1 MGDFAPTRIRF
12 SCTHTLKH
20 PYTQNMELNRYLDLY
35 LSESQDHLRLLSRSL
50 LALEDGDATHA
61 IEEAFRAAHTLKGMS
76 ATMGFTAVSDI
87 AHDLETL
94 LERVRSG
101 ERAADAALIDELL
114 AGTDDLERTIAAS
127 ASGEPVPERSAPST
141 ATPAAGASAATPRV
155 LPTIASLLAGT
166 AYARVSLKPEE
177 MMKIARAL
185 IMTRT
190 LVQKGLVERS
200 EPQQFGDDFDGEFA
214 LILKPDADEG
224 AVAEIL
230 SGLPEIASFSFER
243 ARTAPLPEKPK
254 AAAPEALVMAPPPV
268 TKTSFLRV
276 DQRRMD
282 EVAEGLG
289 EMAILQGT
297 IEQLAAAQ
305 RGPLSDLV
313 TRMTRLISEMQHTVL
328 AMRMV
333 PVGDVFERFPR
344 MVRDAARALGKE
356 IDFQIEG
363 SDIEIDR
370 AILEEI
376 ADPLVHLLR
385 NAIDHGIEP
394 PAERY
399 GAGKDEK
406 ATLVLRA
413 WRDRSSV
420 RIQVEENG
428 RGVNARKVLA
438 KARAKGMATPDTNDV
453 SNEDL
458 LRILAAPGFST
469 AEQITDVS
477 GRGVGLDA
485 VVARIRALG
494 GAIDMQSR
502 LGEGTTF
509 TLRLPITLAIAQA
522 LRVRVGDEDY
532 AIPLTHVTEALEL
545 DNVIIDR
552 HKGREVVRLR
562 DEVLPL
568 VRLRAVLRAPTS
580 GTETAA
586 VVAELG
592 DRRTALA
599 VDLLVG
605 REQILVKQ
613 FDSAVGTLPI
623 FSGVTLLADGRPAL
637 VLDPI
642 SVV

>member
-1 MGDFAPTRIRF
+1 MMGSHYPVIALSQT
-12 SCTHTLKH
+12 
-20 PYTQNMELNRYLDLY
+20 MELNRYLDLY
-35 LSESQDHLRLLSRSL
+35 LSESQDHLRLLNRSL
-50 LALEDGDATHA
+50 LALEEGDAAHA

-76 ATMGFTAVSDI
+76 ATMGFTGVSDI
-87 AHDLETL
+87 SHELETL
-94 LERVRSG
+94 LEQVRSG
-101 ERAADAALIDELL
+101 ERAVDAQLIDELL
-114 AGTDDLERTIAAS
+114 AGADDLERSIAAS
-127 ASGEPVPERSAPST
+127 ATGAPIPVRSASASASASAGAGAGAGAVAGT
-141 ATPAAGASAATPRV
+141 GASAGAM
-155 LPTIASLLAGT
+155 IAALLAGT

-177 MMKIARAL
+177 QMKIARAL

-214 LILKPDADEG
+214 LILTPGADEA
-224 AVAEIL
+224 AVGEIL
-230 SGLPEIASFSFER
+230 SGLPEIASFTFER
-243 ARTAPLPEKPK
+243 ARTAPVQEKPK
-254 AAAPEALVMAPPPV
+254 ATTAVAEIDAPQSQAS
-268 TKTSFLRV
+268 KTSFLRV

-297 IEQLAAAQ
+297 IEQLAAVE

-313 TRMTRLISEMQHTVL
+313 TRMTRLISELQHTVL

-344 MVRDAARALGKE
+344 MVRDAARSLGKE

-370 AILEEI
+370 TILEEI

-385 NAIDHGIEP
+385 NAVDHGIEG

-399 GAGKDEK
+399 GAGKEAK

-428 RGVNARKVLA
+428 RGVNARKVLT
-438 KARAKGMATPDTNDV
+438 KARAKGLATPDTNDV
-453 SNEDL
+453 TNEEL
-458 LRILAAPGFST
+458 LRILATPGFST
-469 AEQITDVS
+469 AEQLTDVS

-485 VVARIRALG
+485 VVAKIRTLG
-494 GAIDMQSR
+494 GAIDMQTR

-532 AIPLTHVTEALEL
+532 AIPLTHVAEALEL
-545 DNVIIDR
+545 NNVVIER
-552 HKGREVVRLR
+552 LKGREVVRLR

-568 VRLRAVLRAPTS
+568 VRLRAVLRAVTS

-599 VDLLVG
+599 VDRLVG

-613 FDSAVGTLPI
+613 FDSAVGMLPI

>member
-1 MGDFAPTRIRF
+1 
-12 SCTHTLKH
+12 
-20 PYTQNMELNRYLDLY
+20 MELNRYLDLY
-35 LSESQDHLRLLSRSL
+35 LSESQDHLRLLNKAL
-50 LALEDGDATHA
+50 LDLEEGDATAA

-76 ATMGFTAVSDI
+76 ATMGFTGVSDI

-94 LERVRSG
+94 LDHVRAG
-101 ERAADAALIDELL
+101 ERAVDAQVIDELL
-114 AGTDDLERTIAAS
+114 ADADLLERGIAAA
-127 ASGEPVPERSAPST
+127 ASGEPVPEKPRTAAATAATTVAST
-141 ATPAAGASAATPRV
+141 PAATPRK
-155 LPTIASLLAGT
+155 TIASLLAGT
-166 AYARVSLKPEE
+166 SYVRVSLKPDEI
-177 MMKIARAL
+177 MKIARAL

-190 LVQKGLVERS
+190 LVQRGLVERS
-200 EPQQFGDDFDGEFA
+200 EPEQFGDDFDGEFA
-214 LILKPDADEG
+214 LILKDGADEQ
-224 AVAEIL
+224 AVADVL
-230 SGLPEIASFSFER
+230 GNLPEVASYSFEKSK
-243 ARTAPLPEKPK
+243 TAP
-254 AAAPEALVMAPPPV
+254 AAAPKVAAPSAATPAAAASPS
-268 TKTSFLRV
+268 KTNFLRV

-282 EVAEGLG
+282 ELAEGLG
-289 EMAILQGT
+289 EMAILQGR
-297 IEQLAAAQ
+297 IEQLVYGQ
-305 RGPLSDLV
+305 HGQLSDLV
-313 TRMTRLISEMQHTVL
+313 TRMTRLINELQHSVL
-328 AMRMV
+328 AVRMV

-363 SDIEIDR
+363 REIEIDR
-370 AILEEI
+370 SILEEI
-376 ADPLVHLLR
+376 VDPLVHLLR

-399 GAGKDEK
+399 GSGKDEK

-420 RIQVEENG
+420 RIQVEEDG
-428 RGVNARKVLA
+428 RGVNVKKVLA
-438 KARAKGMATPDTNDV
+438 KARAKAVPTPETNEI

-458 LRILAAPGFST
+458 LKILAHPGFST
-469 AEQITDVS
+469 AEQVTDVS

-485 VVARIRALG
+485 VVAKIRALG
-494 GAIDMQSR
+494 GAIDMQTR

-509 TLRLPITLAIAQA
+509 SLRLPITLAIAQA

-532 AIPLTHVTEALEL
+532 AIPLTHVAEALEL
-545 DNVIIDR
+545 DAVTIDK

-568 VRLRAVLRAPTS
+568 VRLRAVLQAPTKGS
-580 GTETAA
+580 ETAA

-592 DRRTALA
+592 ERRTALA
-599 VDLLVG
+599 VDRLVG

-613 FDSAVGTLPI
+613 FDSAAGTLPI